1 MSNSLFNRAAPSAL
15 LMLLVISVILGL
27 HIVSIFRGWYVT
39 VPSIDIPLHVLGGAW
54 VALVF
59 FYFQRRHMLIFST
72 LPFLF
77 SIILVA
83 GVVMLVG
90 VMWEWFEFGFDYI
103 FVPEHAEWR
112 AQLGLIDTMG
122 DLFTDLVGGVL
133 VGLYYLLKR

>member
-1 MSNSLFNRAAPSAL
+1 
-15 LMLLVISVILGL
+15 
-27 HIVSIFRGWYVT
+27 
-39 VPSIDIPLHVLGGAW
+39 
-54 VALVF
+54 
-59 FYFQRRHMLIFST
+59 MLIFST